1 MQDAVLDCLAENLLP
16 DPSVVRI
23 KRQNSKKTEIF
34 FIPSL
39 KIYREHALPAYRRGV
54 FLCV

>member
-23 KRQNSKKTEIF
+23 KRQT
-34 FIPSL
+34 L
-39 KIYREHALPAYRRGV
+39 KIYIEHALPAYRRGV